1 MGEEYEKYLEENY
14 DAGKE
19 KDQAKADSF
28 QAARIEAQAKKLE
41 SEKRNEL
48 LNAAIDDN
56 QFSPDD
62 ADAIEELY
70 SSYGDNRDE
79 YLMDGAILTCNMAT
93 TDVQIIR
100 GTVFG
105 TGGTGV
111 QGEKKYTKLSIPISV
126 SETNGLN
133 MATVKNHEKGEHI
146 LPFEC
151 NCLYLPD
158 RDWEME
164 EIFEDIEACKKFGTC
179 RKLMQLEDDWENM
192 IKEASYQTFDTGEGE
207 QAEGVTMMSMLF
219 CSHGGLITPV
229 TSGQIVGLWEVSA
242 LVCTGTGEHAG
253 SLTDDQKE
261 INATFIYNYLT
272 NQGWSLQAIC
282 GLLGNIEKECGMN
295 PGAWQVWESKN
306 GGYGLVQFSP
316 ATNYLDSVGLTTFEE
331 TNEWATKYPQ
341 ALMVS
346 QLKYIVNTMQD
357 GRGIWITNKIEKF
370 YAKLPLSY
378 DTPGKMT
385 GEEYMKSACDAGDL
399 ALVFHACYERSGDG
413 KEELQERVDAAY
425 NWYKYFN

>member
-1 MGEEYEKYLEENY
+1 MGEGYEKYLEGNY

-28 QAARIEAQAKKLE
+28 QAARIEARAEKLE
-41 SEKRNEL
+41 SEKKNEL

-56 QFSPDD
+56 QFLPGD

-79 YLMDGAILTCNMAT
+79 YLMDGAILTCNMAN

-100 GTVFG
+100 GTAFG
-105 TGGTGV
+105 TEGTGV

-126 SETNGLN
+126 SETNGLS

-158 RDWEME
+158 RDWEVE
-164 EIFEDIEACKKFGTC
+164 EIFEDVEACKKFGTC
-179 RKLMQLEDDWENM
+179 RKLMRLEDDWENM
-192 IKEASYQTFDTGEGE
+192 IKEAGYQTFDAGEGE

-229 TSGQIVGLWEVSA
+229 SSGQIVGLWEVSA
-242 LVCTGTGEHAG
+242 LVCTATGEHAG
-253 SLTDDQKE
+253 ALTDEQKK

-272 NQGWSLQAIC
+272 NEGWSPQAIC
-282 GLLGNIEKECGMN
+282 GLLGNIEHECGMN
-295 PGAWQVWESKN
+295 PGAWQVWESISN
-306 GGYGLVQFSP
+306 GYGLAQFSP
-316 ATNYLDSVGLTTFEE
+316 ATNYLHYVGLETFEE
-331 TNEWATKYPQ
+331 ANEWATKCPQ

-346 QLKYIVNTMQD
+346 QLKYIVDTMQD
-357 GRGIWITNKIEKF
+357 GKGVWITNKIEKY
-370 YAKLPLSY
+370 YAKLPLS
-378 DTPGKMT
+378 DDKLGKMT
-385 GEEYMKSACDAGDL
+385 GKEYSESTGDVRDL

-413 KEELQERVDAAY
+413 EEQLKDRVNAAFD
-425 NWYKYFN
+425 WYKYFN